1 MEFSEVR
8 SKEKE
13 VRRTE
18 HFSAGRGGGRREEG
32 AGRGEGGSQ
41 ASVCSVTQAYT

>member
-18 HFSAGRGGGRREEG
+18 HFSAAELRRVGGGS
-32 AGRGEGGSQ
+32 GGSSQ
-41 ASVCSVTQAYT
+41 GSVCSVTQAYT

>member
-18 HFSAGRGGGRREEG
+18 HFSAAELRRVGGWGQFP
-32 AGRGEGGSQ
+32 GERL
-41 ASVCSVTQAYT
+41 

>member
-18 HFSAGRGGGRREEG
+18 HFSAAELRRGGGG
-32 AGRGEGGSQ
+32 AFPRGAFVVSLKLTLEV
-41 ASVCSVTQAYT
+41 A